1 MQCLVVDDSKSA
13 RFTLKRSLIN
23 LGHEVIT
30 VESGEQALEV
40 LCAEVPDIIFM
51 DHLMPGLDGF
61 ETSKKIRS
69 QPTFS
74 ATPIVMCT
82 AKDSNEYAVEAK
94 KIGLSGTLPKPA
106 SEEQI
111 ADLITAIA
119 SAPSQ
124 KKNTATAPQPAQQAA
139 PQSKKPPKQSTD
151 SAKPAITELAENAP
165 LHQNFAPASELA
177 LNDQLRSLI
186 RAEAE
191 GRARDSA
198 QRLLTD
204 SWGRFRGNLQEDVRQ
219 HTLEM
224 FNQHIQS
231 SIEEITSE
239 VRTSINSSLSNEL
252 RHYLDKKLSNTETQ
266 SQLHYNE
273 LTTKINGLKR
283 QFELQKFDPIAL
295 QETILED
302 ARRAAEYTA
311 THKAVDTAKKIAKE
325 LCEDTMN
332 EILDTSILEN
342 FEKQLLEISEELE
355 VQTTKA
361 KTLTIVA
368 SFAGVL
374 AVLSFTV
381 AVWALL

>member
-1 MQCLVVDDSKSA
+1 LQCLVVDDSKSA
-13 RFTLKRSLIN
+13 RFTLKRALIN

-40 LCAEVPDIIFM
+40 LCAEEPQVIFM

-69 QPTFS
+69 QNSF
-74 ATPIVMCT
+74 ANTPIIMCT
-82 AKDSNEYAVEAK
+82 AKDSDSYAVEAK

-106 SEEQI
+106 TEEQI
-111 ADLITAIA
+111 KTLLEDIFADMHVKEPEAEQSDIQEEL
-119 SAPSQ
+119 SPP
-124 KKNTATAPQPAQQAA
+124 PQQERPAQASGYSAA
-139 PQSKKPPKQSTD
+139 AD
-151 SAKPAITELAENAP
+151 
-165 LHQNFAPASELA
+165 LA

-198 QRLLTD
+198 QRLLSD

-219 HTLEM
+219 QTLEM
-224 FNQHIQS
+224 FNQHIQTS
-231 SIEEITSE
+231 MDSITTE
-239 VRTSINSSLSNEL
+239 VRSTINANLSSEL
-252 RHYLDKKLSNTETQ
+252 RHYVDKKLSTSETQ
-266 SQLHYNE
+266 AQLQYND
-273 LTTKINGLKR
+273 LTTKMNGLKR

-311 THKAVDTAKKIAKE
+311 THKAVDTARKIAKE

-332 EILDTSILEN
+332 ELLDTSLLEN
-342 FEKQLLEISEELE
+342 FEKQLLDITEELE
-355 VQTTKA
+355 NQTNKA